1 MYNDRN
7 SGRAVATTG
16 GGVSIGS
23 LSGLLFI
30 IFLVLKLCGVI
41 DWPWLYVCLPLIV
54 SAACAVFAIVVVA
67 LIVLISWIVTM
78 RDRD

>member
-1 MYNDRN
+1 MNDN
-7 SGRAVATTG
+7 SSGRTVAVG
-16 GGVSIGS
+16 SGGVSIGS

-41 DWPWLYVCLPLIV
+41 DWPWLYVCLPLII
-54 SAACAVFAIVVVA
+54 SAACAALVIVVVA

>member
-1 MYNDRN
+1 MNDN
-7 SGRAVATTG
+7 SSGRTVAVG
-16 GGVSIGS
+16 SGGVSLGS

-41 DWPWLYVCLPLIV
+41 DWPWLYVCLPLII
-54 SAACAVFAIVVVA
+54 SAACAAFVIVVIA

-78 RDRD
+78 RDRY